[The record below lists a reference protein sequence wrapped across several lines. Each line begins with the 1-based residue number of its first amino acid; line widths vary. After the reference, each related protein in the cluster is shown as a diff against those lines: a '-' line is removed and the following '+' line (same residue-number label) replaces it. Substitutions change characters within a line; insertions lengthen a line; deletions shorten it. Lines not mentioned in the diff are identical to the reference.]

1 LSGQW
6 SHFFEKHFNPIS
18 GLPDGLKSNV
28 GVNMEFLNLSLMT
41 YAAWLVLKRPE
52 KERLAFCLLLVC
64 LALTVFAYEVGA
76 RTSLVPRV
84 NL

>member
-1 LSGQW
+1 
-6 SHFFEKHFNPIS
+6 
-18 GLPDGLKSNV
+18 
-28 GVNMEFLNLSLMT
+28 MEFLNLSLMT